1 MTKEVSGHSRRSLIS
16 ICLLGWF
23 SILGADFLLHGGLLA
38 RLYLQPS
45 SFLLTPADAF
55 KRIPLGY
62 LAALLMCALLFW
74 LMLRL
79 ALVGWRRGLAFGL
92 QLGAFLAGTSMLGLL
107 SISTAELSLLLAW
120 SIGQTVQ
127 MGLAGMVVGS
137 GLAGQRLGTLSL
149 RVAALVLCLVVLA
162 IVLQSMGLVPAAPS
176 GA

>member
-1 MTKEVSGHSRRSLIS
+1 MSKEASEHSRRLIS

-23 SILGADFLLHGGLLA
+23 SMLGVDFFLHGGLMA
-38 RLYLQPS
+38 RVYQQPS
-45 SFLLTPADAF
+45 SFLLPPLDAY

-62 LAALLMCALLFW
+62 LAALLMCALLLW

-79 ALVGWRRGLAFGL
+79 SQVGWRRGLAFGL
-92 QLGAFLAGTSMLGLL
+92 QLGAFLAGTSMLALY

-137 GLAGQRLGTLSL
+137 GLAGQRVRTLFW
-149 RVAALVLCLVVLA
+149 RVAVLVLGLVAVTVVLQN
-162 IVLQSMGLVPAAPS
+162 IGLAPATVP